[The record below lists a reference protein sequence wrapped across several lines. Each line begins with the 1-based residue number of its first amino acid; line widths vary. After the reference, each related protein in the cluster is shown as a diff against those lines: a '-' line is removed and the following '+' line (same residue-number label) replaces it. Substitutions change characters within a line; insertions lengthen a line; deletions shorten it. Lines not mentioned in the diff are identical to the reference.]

1 MRFAGVVTLALGLFA
16 SSSALAQTAPPF
28 ALPPL
33 PAPPTVFAPPPNL
46 APWLQSAAS
55 AAAQATSCP
64 PVEVAPNVFVP
75 VCAEVFA
82 KPPPGLP
89 EIVLPPSS
97 TAPPAMDL
105 RALGL
110 DGPIKDQKQTGVCW
124 AFALTTALESSLRA
138 QRRGEVLSPL
148 HVVAAG
154 TYGDAIGGRMRE
166 PITLEASWPY
176 DPVKACKLKPGHDSC
191 ERTYGVQAG
200 TWRSDP
206 ALAAEREGARARG
219 VVPLG
224 AMRSLRADRGDWGP
238 SLVSAIASRRAVYAV
253 IAIDSRAWSF
263 RGIQS
268 GVLSEYDQAD
278 RGEHAV
284 VVVAYRTTTAGR
296 QFLLHNSWSA
306 TWGEGGYAWISEVG
320 LRKHMTYAYVVEAG
334 APGLASTLPSA
345 PPAAPAATCAS
356 GMALDLGTGRCAAA
370 CRSGAA
376 PILGRCWL
384 G

>member
-33 PAPPTVFAPPPNL
+33 PAPPTVFAPPPSL

-64 PVEVAPNVFVP
+64 PVEIAPNVFVP

-89 EIVLPPSS
+89 EIVLPPSP

-176 DPVKACKLKPGHDSC
+176 DPRKACKFEKGRDACEQAYGLQTDS
-191 ERTYGVQAG
+191 
-200 TWRSDP
+200 WRSDP
-206 ALAAEREGARARG
+206 QLVAERDRAQHAHAI
-219 VVPLG
+219 VVG
-224 AMRSLRADRGDWGP
+224 GQGF
-238 SLVSAIASRRAVYAV
+238 RRP
-253 IAIDSRAWSF
+253 
-263 RGIQS
+263 
-268 GVLSEYDQAD
+268 VL
-278 RGEHAV
+278 
-284 VVVAYRTTTAGR
+284 
-296 QFLLHNSWSA
+296 
-306 TWGEGGYAWISEVG
+306 
-320 LRKHMTYAYVVEAG
+320 
-334 APGLASTLPSA
+334 
-345 PPAAPAATCAS
+345 
-356 GMALDLGTGRCAAA
+356 
-370 CRSGAA
+370 
-376 PILGRCWL
+376 
-384 G
+384 